1 MFRFQSRSSVLEFCR
16 HNTSIR
22 IYTQLETFQ
31 NLAIHSVCCQG
42 VLTWGKKEIL
52 FLTYAC
58 LEVKPNNSLGKVQA
72 VFIGQVIDFNI
83 VDGVEAT
90 WNLTANTAF
99 ATTLDINVDSQT
111 RQR

>member
-1 MFRFQSRSSVLEFCR
+1 
-16 HNTSIR
+16 
-22 IYTQLETFQ
+22 
-31 NLAIHSVCCQG
+31 
-42 VLTWGKKEIL
+42 
-52 FLTYAC
+52 
-58 LEVKPNNSLGKVQA
+58 VKPNNSLGKVQA